1 MATHRFPKVRVFG
14 MAILVLLATCSWSAA
29 AQIPQTL
36 NYQGFLTGATGTPL
50 DAPAGVPMTFALF
63 AATGPALYTEAQS
76 VPVIKGVF
84 NVVIGHVTPL
94 TLKFD
99 VPYFLEV
106 TVNGET
112 LAPRQPLA
120 SSAYA
125 LRSGCIPGDR
135 VDCYTAAAGT
145 PGTGLCQ
152 TGTRICNAQG
162 TAWSACTGEVTPNCG
177 ANCVDLNTDVANCGG
192 CGTACSFPNSAPS
205 CQNGACKIASCN
217 AGFADCDLSSSNGC
231 EINVATSVAN
241 CGACGVVCSANHVAN
256 PGCTGGSC
264 TGSCVAG
271 FADCNGNKQLD
282 GCEVNVMTSVANCGA
297 CGAVCSN
304 NHIVSPSCSGGLCS
318 GACVAG
324 FADCNN
330 NKQIDGCEINV
341 TNDPAN
347 CGGCGI
353 ACASGHACVASS
365 CV

>member
-1 MATHRFPKVRVFG
+1 MAKHRFPKVRVFG

-135 VDCYTAAAGT
+135 VTCYDAPSGAPGVNNCQSGTRTCNPQGTGWSACAGEIVPCGT
-145 PGTGLCQ
+145 PGVCCPAPQTCGGGVCLC
-152 TGTRICNAQG
+152 TPTTCNALG
-162 TAWSACTGEVTPNCG
+162 RNCG
-177 ANCVDLNTDVANCGG
+177 IVGDGCGG
-192 CGTACSFPNSAPS
+192 
-205 CQNGACKIASCN
+205 
-217 AGFADCDLSSSNGC
+217 LL
-231 EINVATSVAN
+231 N
-241 CGACGVVCSANHVAN
+241 CGAC
-256 PGCTGGSC
+256 PGGQT
-264 TGSCVAG
+264 
-271 FADCNGNKQLD
+271 
-282 GCEVNVMTSVANCGA
+282 
-297 CGAVCSN
+297 CGAVNPGVC
-304 NHIVSPSCSGGLCS
+304 GTLC
-318 GACVAG
+318 G
-324 FADCNN
+324 N
-330 NKQIDGCEINV
+330 
-341 TNDPAN
+341 
-347 CGGCGI
+347 GI
-353 ACASGHACVASS
+353 AESGEQCDGADLTGQTCQSFGFSSGSLSCTLQCAFNTSACIP
-365 CV
+365 